1 MRQSNASPTRRTR
14 MIKLRRESK
23 QNRAR
28 RTLLAVGAFG
38 AAAEGVR
45 RWRHRLR
52 QEQPER

>member
-1 MRQSNASPTRRTR
+1 

-23 QNRAR
+23 QHKAR

-45 RWRHRLR
+45 RWRHRQR
-52 QEQPER
+52 QEQTER